1 MSITCRTTPATD
13 LSVTETRWYS
23 LCPRSCCRSWLLSSL
38 IMTIVIGGVFSF
50 HRSHGRPANHL
61 QVRPG
66 NRGNRLWIAAA
77 HLPESQCKGRGVDL
91 IVGLKSVHAAVARNV
106 RPGFCEN
113 WHRDVMM
120 PFASVVRKSQGSWL
134 RLDNQERCA

>member
-50 HRSHGRPANHL
+50 HRSHGGPANHL

-66 NRGNRLWIAAA
+66 NGSKRLWIAAA
-77 HLPESQCKGRGVDL
+77 YLPESQCKGRGVDL

-106 RPGFCEN
+106 RPGILRELAQG
-113 WHRDVMM
+113 RDDAFRISGKEE
-120 PFASVVRKSQGSWL
+120 PRELAEAR
-134 RLDNQERCA
+134 

>member
-1 MSITCRTTPATD
+1 M
-13 LSVTETRWYS
+13 
-23 LCPRSCCRSWLLSSL
+23 LSSL

-50 HRSHGRPANHL
+50 HRSHGGPANHL

-66 NRGNRLWIAAA
+66 NGSKRLWIAAA

-106 RPGFCEN
+106 RPGILREL
-113 WHRDVMM
+113 
-120 PFASVVRKSQGSWL
+120 AQGCDDAFRISGKEEP
-134 RLDNQERCA
+134 REVAEAR